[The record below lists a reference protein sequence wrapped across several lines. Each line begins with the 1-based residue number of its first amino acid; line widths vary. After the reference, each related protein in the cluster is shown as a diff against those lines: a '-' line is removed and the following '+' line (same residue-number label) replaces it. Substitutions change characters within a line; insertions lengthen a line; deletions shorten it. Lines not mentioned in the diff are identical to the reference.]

1 MNWKMM
7 RKKKKKNINF
17 MVVNTFKKKS
27 LNSPPERVCLRLKK
41 LRLEQNKTIEEI
53 SQKTKIDKKYLK
65 ALEECRFKDLPS
77 TTIYQ
82 KNILKSYIETLGL
95 ESEPFLKQ
103 YFLEENI
110 LKKKSTQK
118 KNKQN
123 WLYRLPDIIK
133 YGTLFFLILVL
144 IFYLVWQVKKIV
156 DPPGLIIYSPQ
167 DGLITNQI
175 QLVVTGLTDKG
186 AFISLNGKNITHN
199 EEGKFEEVLDLQEGV
214 NTITIIAK
222 KKHGKTITE
231 TRNVVLKN

>member
-1 MNWKMM
+1 
-7 RKKKKKNINF
+7 
-17 MVVNTFKKKS
+17 MVVNIFKKKS
-27 LNSPPERVCLRLKK
+27 LNNPPERVCLRLKK

-65 ALEECRFKDLPS
+65 ALEECRFKDLPP
-77 TTIYQ
+77 TIIYQ
-82 KNILKSYIETLGL
+82 KNILRSYVKTLGL

-110 LKKKSTQK
+110 LKKKNTSQ

-123 WLYRLPDIIK
+123 WLYRLPDIMK
-133 YGTLFFLILVL
+133 YGVLFFLILIL

-156 DPPGLIIYSPQ
+156 DPPKLIIYSPQ
-167 DGLITNQI
+167 DGLITDQI

-186 AFISLNGKNITHN
+186 AFVSLNGKNITHN
-199 EEGKFEEVLDLQEGV
+199 EEGKFEEILDLQEGV
-214 NTITIIAK
+214 NTITLIAK
-222 KKHGKTITE
+222 KKHGKTISE